1 MSITLMKV
9 ALSIRDR
16 LMRSRFAHDAGFTT
30 AEYAIGTVAVAGL
43 GGILIKILSSDL
55 LRELLWSIIRRALEL
70 FLPF

>member
-1 MSITLMKV
+1 MSITLMR
-9 ALSIRDR
+9 LTQGLRDR
-16 LMRSRFAHDAGFTT
+16 LMRSRFGQDAGFTT

>member
-9 ALSIRDR
+9 ALSLRDR
-16 LMRSRFAHDAGFTT
+16 LMRSRLVHDSGFTT